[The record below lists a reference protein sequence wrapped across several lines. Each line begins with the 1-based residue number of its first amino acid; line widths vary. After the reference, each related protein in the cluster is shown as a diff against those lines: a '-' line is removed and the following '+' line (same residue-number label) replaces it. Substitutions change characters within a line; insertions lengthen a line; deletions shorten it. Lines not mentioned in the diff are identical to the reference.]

1 MSPFPFTGRRR
12 RRRQHAHVHAE
23 AVDIDSILGVIQF
36 ELNRGTSPNGALQ
49 KVTQL
54 QDNVNTRGWLDEV
67 CTALNYWLYGP
78 VIIVSE
84 LQMRLGPSTDFT
96 ETTQGE
102 DWLALIGFNPLQDL
116 RNLDLKDIYECKSGN
131 VQKKLT
137 IASGWMTIMSFLG
150 SSM

>member
-54 QDNVNTRGWLDEV
+54 KDNVSTCGWLDEV
-67 CTALNYWLYGP
+67 
-78 VIIVSE
+78 
-84 LQMRLGPSTDFT
+84 
-96 ETTQGE
+96 
-102 DWLALIGFNPLQDL
+102 
-116 RNLDLKDIYECKSGN
+116 
-131 VQKKLT
+131 
-137 IASGWMTIMSFLG
+137 
-150 SSM
+150 